1 MLDLKRRDFI
11 ALGGSATLLL
21 AVKARRARAQQP
33 AMPVAGFLSGRAAGE
48 ATGVVAAFLGG
59 LNEAGFVEGRNVAI
73 EYRWAERQFDRLPD
87 IVTEL
92 IRRQVAVIVA
102 TGGDLSALAAKAA
115 TATIPIVFLTGRDPV
130 ELGLVAR
137 INRPG
142 GNVTGVTLLALALEG
157 KRLGLLRELVPGAS
171 LIVVL
176 LNPDAT
182 LFAAQSKDIDNV
194 ARAVGQKVQ
203 VLTAS
208 NERALDEAFHAAAQL
223 RTGAIL
229 VGSDPYLNS
238 RQDQLVA
245 LAERYSIP
253 AIFSFRESVTS
264 GGLMSYGTS
273 FAEAYRQVGDY
284 TGRILK
290 GAKPADL
297 PVVQPTK
304 FELVINLKTAKAL
317 GLNVPPTLLARA
329 DEVIE

>member
-1 MLDLKRRDFI
+1 MSGIRRREFI
-11 ALGGSATLLL
+11 TLLGGA
-21 AVKARRARAQQP
+21 AVAWPLSARAQQQP
-33 AMPVAGFLSGRAAGE
+33 AMPAIGFLSGRAAGE

-87 IVTEL
+87 MVTEL
-92 IRRQVAVIVA
+92 IHRQVAVIVA

-115 TATIPIVFLTGRDPV
+115 TMTIPIVFLTGRDPV

-137 INRPG
+137 ISRPG
-142 GNVTGVTLLALALEG
+142 GNVTGVTLLALTLEG

-171 LIVVL
+171 FIAVL

-182 LFAAQSKDIDNV
+182 LFAAQSKDIDNL

-208 NERALDEAFHAAAQL
+208 NERALGEAFHAAAEL

-253 AIFSFRESVTS
+253 AIFSFREAVTS

-317 GLNVPPTLLARA
+317 GLDVPPSLLARA

>member
-1 MLDLKRRDFI
+1 MRRRQFI
-11 ALGGSATLLL
+11 ALLGGAAAVWPL
-21 AVKARRARAQQP
+21 AARAQQP
-33 AMPVAGFLSGRAAGE
+33 GMPVVGFLSGRAADE
-48 ATGVVAAFLGG
+48 ATSVVTAFLGG
-59 LNEAGFVEGRNVAI
+59 LNEAGFVEGRNADI

-87 IVTEL
+87 MVTEL
-92 IRRQVAVIVA
+92 IRRKVAVIVA

-115 TATIPIVFLTGRDPV
+115 TTTIPIVFLTGRDPV

-171 LIVVL
+171 IAVL

-182 LFAAQSKDIDNV
+182 LFAAQSKDIDNL
-194 ARAVGQKVQ
+194 ARAAGQKVQ
-203 VLTAS
+203 VLKAR
-208 NERALDEAFHAAAQL
+208 NERALDEFFHAAAQL
-223 RTGAIL
+223 GTGAIL

-238 RQDQLVA
+238 RQEQIVA

-253 AIFSFRESVTS
+253 AIGSFREFTTS

-273 FAEAYRQVGDY
+273 FAEAYRQVGVY

-290 GAKPADL
+290 GEKPADL
-297 PVVQPTK
+297 PVQQPTK

-317 GLNVPPTLLARA
+317 GLEIPATLLARA

>member
-1 MLDLKRRDFI
+1 MLDVKRRQFI
-11 ALGGSATLLL
+11 TLLGGA
-21 AVKARRARAQQP
+21 AVAWPLSARAQQQP
-33 AMPVAGFLSGRAAGE
+33 AMPVIGFLSGRASGE

-87 IVTEL
+87 MVTEL
-92 IRRQVAVIVA
+92 IHRQVAVIVA

-115 TATIPIVFLTGRDPV
+115 TTTIPIVFLTGRDPV

-137 INRPG
+137 ISRPG
-142 GNVTGVTLLALALEG
+142 GNVTGVTLLALTLEG

-171 LIVVL
+171 LIAVL

-182 LFAAQSKDIDNV
+182 LFAAQSKDIDNL

-208 NERALDEAFHAAAQL
+208 NERALGEAFHAAAQL

-253 AIFSFRESVTS
+253 AIFSFREAVTS

-304 FELVINLKTAKAL
+304 FELAINLKTAKAL
-317 GLNVPPTLLARA
+317 GLTVPPTLLARA